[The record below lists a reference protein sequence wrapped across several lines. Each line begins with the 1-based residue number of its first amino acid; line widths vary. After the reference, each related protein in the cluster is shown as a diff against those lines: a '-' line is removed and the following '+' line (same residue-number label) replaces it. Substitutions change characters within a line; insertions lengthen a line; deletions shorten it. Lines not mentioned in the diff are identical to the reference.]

1 MCMRHNLLGTG
12 CDYELTPPKPG
23 VPVLVFVHGWLLSRA
38 YWQPLV
44 DILSQQY
51 QCLTYD
57 LRGFGRSH
65 PGLPW
70 QQSVRRTADSSD
82 AVAGVNTGGVNTGGV
97 NAGTANPYS
106 LQSYAQDLVTLLGDL
121 NIRQAWLVGHSLGG
135 SIALWTADL
144 APDVVV
150 GVVGV
155 NAGGGIYL
163 QAEFERFRN
172 AGQQLVKFR
181 PHWLRYM
188 PLMDWAFGR
197 MAVTQP
203 LDRRW
208 GRQRLMDFLA
218 ADGAAAQQSLLA
230 STTPAQVHQLP
241 QLVAALKQ
249 PIYFIA
255 GCQDRLMEPKYVQ
268 HLASF
273 HGLFQAAGANVIA
286 LDNCGHL
293 AMLEQTAQV
302 AQQIQ
307 LILHQGQSAITAPI
321 AG

>member
-1 MCMRHNLLGTG
+1 MCMSHNLVGIG

-23 VPVLVFVHGWLLSRA
+23 FPVLVFVHGWLLSRA

-44 DILSQQY
+44 EILAQQY

-57 LRGFGRSH
+57 LRGFGRSRA
-65 PGLPW
+65 GLPW
-70 QQSVRRTADSSD
+70 QQSVRRTVGFVD
-82 AVAGVNTGGVNTGGV
+82 AVGDGAVGVDIGAVGDGAVGVGAVGDG
-97 NAGTANPYS
+97 AANPYS
-106 LQSYAQDLVTLLGDL
+106 LQSHAQDLVTLLGDL

-135 SIALWTADL
+135 SIALWAANL

-181 PHWLRYM
+181 PPWLRYL
-188 PLMDWAFGR
+188 PLIDWVFGR
-197 MAVTQP
+197 MAVMQP
-203 LDRRW
+203 LDRSW

-218 ADGAAAQQSLLA
+218 ADRAAAQQSLLA
-230 STTPAQVHQLP
+230 STTPAEVHQLP

-249 PIYFIA
+249 PVYFIA
-255 GCQDRLMEPKYVQ
+255 GCQDRIMEPKYVQ

-273 HGLFQAAGANVIA
+273 HVLFQAAGANVVA

-307 LILHQGQSAITAPI
+307 LILGDS
-321 AG
+321 